1 MIRREYE
8 QIMQELSSRA
18 IEHEYCS
25 ITETV
30 ETESINV
37 VPLQEAFDILRKHV
51 DREEAGVRIN
61 IRKANIVVRGRKE

>member
-1 MIRREYE
+1 MKRKEYE
-8 QIMQELSSRA
+8 QIMQELSGRA
-18 IEHEYCS
+18 IEHEYHS
-25 ITETV
+25 FTETV
-30 ETESINV
+30 ETESISV